1 MRIYVTIYL
10 LFGEITHV
18 SEFIYD
24 VKMDKNN
31 ATNKKQL
38 KRILALNQLLNIAEY
53 YNRLHTTNIEGTTIM
68 YDKSNKKNTILV
80 RHLLCIYVA

>member
-31 ATNKKQL
+31 ATNARK
-38 KRILALNQLLNIAEY
+38 
-53 YNRLHTTNIEGTTIM
+53 
-68 YDKSNKKNTILV
+68 V
-80 RHLLCIYVA
+80 R